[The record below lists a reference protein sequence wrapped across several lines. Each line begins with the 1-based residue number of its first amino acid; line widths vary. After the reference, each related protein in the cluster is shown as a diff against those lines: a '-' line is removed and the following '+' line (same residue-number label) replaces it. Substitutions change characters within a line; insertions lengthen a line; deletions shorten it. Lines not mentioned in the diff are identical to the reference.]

1 MSSNRMSAALSVLMT
16 RNFSKIFL
24 RARRALEFSHGLD
37 PKRTF
42 GASRGP
48 PARNFFSLQ
57 ALPCITTPER
67 FLMRT
72 ILLGLLAV
80 AGIAIATP
88 VVSPASAQVR
98 VETPAG
104 DVRVGPGHDRDRDR
118 DYDRRRHRDHRCHTV
133 TIRRDDG
140 SVRRTRRCD

>member
-1 MSSNRMSAALSVLMT
+1 
-16 RNFSKIFL
+16 
-24 RARRALEFSHGLD
+24 
-37 PKRTF
+37 
-42 GASRGP
+42 
-48 PARNFFSLQ
+48 
-57 ALPCITTPER
+57 
-67 FLMRT
+67 MRT

-88 VVSPASAQVR
+88 IVLPASAQVT

-104 DVRVGPGHDRDRDR
+104 EVRVGHDRDRDR
-118 DYDRRRHRDHRCHTV
+118 DHDRRRCHRDGDHGCRTI